1 MNAILHEGGQAK
13 NKVELMQK
21 NAKRQID
28 VLVKVVQHMKVLEK
42 EREDARVLFDHYR
55 SKMAKLEKTHMNSSD
70 TKKLQKYERNLKKFE
85 EAREKF
91 GDATRKLELVMDQI
105 REKSDIIIEQVVF
118 KFTREVEAD
127 FYG

>member
-1 MNAILHEGGQAK
+1 
-13 NKVELMQK
+13 
-21 NAKRQID
+21 
-28 VLVKVVQHMKVLEK
+28 MKALEK

-70 TKKLQKYERNLKKFE
+70 AKKLQKYERNLKKFE